1 MGYLTSISTHQESQK
16 HREACGKMIVRHE
29 DKDIQ
34 EEEINTNVADKYYL
48 TFVRVP
54 FSMIFLPI
62 SFFHKY
68 LTFYIS

>member
-1 MGYLTSISTHQESQK
+1 
-16 HREACGKMIVRHE
+16 MIVRHE